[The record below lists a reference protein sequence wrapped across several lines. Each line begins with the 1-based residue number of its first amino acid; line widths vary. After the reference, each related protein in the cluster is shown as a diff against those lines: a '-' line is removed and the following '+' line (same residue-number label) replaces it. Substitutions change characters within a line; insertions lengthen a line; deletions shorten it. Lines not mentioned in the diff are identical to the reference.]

1 TPSPPAALP
10 EAEAEANAGTSTAD
24 VPDAAVRAE
33 RTVALDRT
41 PASTADESAGAP
53 WSVHAVEYARSRAIP
68 RGRLV
73 RGARRGRVDMSWYFF
88 VARRADRVVL
98 IDCGTN
104 VLSRPGSDLRSRWSI
119 ADAVSVTEALGR
131 LDLAPE
137 HVTDVVLTHH
147 HWDHVG
153 ALGLFE
159 TARVHVHP
167 AEWRSVSRAL
177 RAPVEDSGRLY
188 TVGVGAQSELH
199 EGLVLPGLGVYE
211 AGHHTAHQL
220 MVTVACEGGAIIIAG
235 DAAYLYENIEG
246 ALPVTVTRDA
256 TANVADVGAAVRGVG
271 AGRVIPGHDPEVFLR
286 YASAHPRV
294 AAICP

>member
-1 TPSPPAALP
+1 
-10 EAEAEANAGTSTAD
+10 
-24 VPDAAVRAE
+24 
-33 RTVALDRT
+33 
-41 PASTADESAGAP
+41 
-53 WSVHAVEYARSRAIP
+53 
-68 RGRLV
+68 
-73 RGARRGRVDMSWYFF
+73 M
-88 VARRADRVVL
+88 L

-119 ADAVSVTEALGR
+119 ADAIPVTEALGR

-137 HVTDVVLTHH
+137 DVTDVVLTHH

-167 AEWRSVSRAL
+167 AEWRSVTRSL
-177 RAPVEDSGRLY
+177 RAPVEDSARLRLL
-188 TVGVGAQSELH
+188 GEGAQNEQPESV
-199 EGLVLPGLGVYE
+199 VLPGLGAYE

-235 DAAYLYENIEG
+235 DAAYLYQNIEG
-246 ALPVTVTRDA
+246 GLPVTVSTDA
-256 TANVADVGAAVRGVG
+256 SRGVADVVEAVREVG
-271 AGRVIPGHDPEVFLR
+271 AGRVIPGHDPEIFLR
-286 YASAHPRV
+286 YPSAHPRV